1 MSVLHS
7 QHISTCSSGQCT
19 TFFPHLSKCGT
30 PLNVLTQAPLLMTQN
45 QWKCVLFLTSYSD
58 LLKKGV
64 WVYFKIHFNHL
75 FDSFCFSFPIWCC
88 LHQHFA

>member
-19 TFFPHLSKCGT
+19 TFYFHLSKCGT

-75 FDSFCFSFPIWCC
+75 FDSFCFSFPIS
-88 LHQHFA
+88 HFA